1 MGNNSHVLIVF
12 RSLFSPTLIIIVI
25 MNDFSYWEGIPGLD
39 LKLLWMLIR
48 TSSNSIERY
57 WAERQ
62 GLWRRQIASILPLHP
77 NQAWPHLWHQPTLAM
92 QWTVHWEIQKE
103 LGTWEGRAGLLIIST
118 CLKAYRSIWNKLS
131 DLRSRGWGRSTG
143 MPCGSHR
150 ETRTTKE
157 LSLVSEVI
165 TRVAQEFSWSQKN

>member
-12 RSLFSPTLIIIVI
+12 RSLFSPPLIIIVI
-25 MNDFSYWEGIPGLD
+25 MIDYSYWEGKPGLD
-39 LKLLWMLIR
+39 LKLLWLLIR
-48 TSSNSIERY
+48 ASSNSIEWY

-62 GLWRRQIASILPLHP
+62 SLWRSQIASILPLHP
-77 NQAWPHLWHQPTLAM
+77 PAWPHFWHQPTLGM

-103 LGTWEGRAGLLIIST
+103 LGTWEGRTGLLIIST
-118 CLKAYRSIWNKLS
+118 RLKAYRSIWNKLS
-131 DLRSRGWGRSTG
+131 DLRSWGWGRRSTG
-143 MPCGSHR
+143 TPCGRHK

-165 TRVAQEFSWSQKN
+165 TRVVQEFSWSQKN